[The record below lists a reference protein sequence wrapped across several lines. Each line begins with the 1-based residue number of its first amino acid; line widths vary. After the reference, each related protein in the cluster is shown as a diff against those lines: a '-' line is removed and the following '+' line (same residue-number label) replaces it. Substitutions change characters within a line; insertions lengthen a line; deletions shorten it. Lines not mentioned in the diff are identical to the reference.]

1 MCIFESEST
10 IKNFKEVISTCNGT
24 LGTKEKN
31 WEENEN
37 ALVELSS
44 AEGLGKKTSAT
55 EGRMK
60 LMQRSSV
67 TLQ

>member
-1 MCIFESEST
+1 MGPWEQR
-10 IKNFKEVISTCNGT
+10 K
-24 LGTKEKN
+24 KN
-31 WEENEN
+31 WEEKEN

-60 LMQRSSV
+60 HMQRSSV